1 MKSLDIN
8 VFLLENKRLREQL
21 ASAEEKYNLASTELV
36 ETGEKYEGIK
46 EEYERIQQEIESL
59 DTAIEAA
66 REQLTDTGLMRGK
79 LEGEIN
85 VLKEQ
90 INSAHGSENH
100 LNNRKAALEEEI
112 AGKEQE
118 KQDILTDK
126 RIRIPRC
133 RRLQKLRQKQR
144 LIWKLSRTRS
154 PNSIIILRPGKYHH
168 RRAEPAGY
176 HQVQDGTFRYYDGAD
191 QYPQGRVEFQTAS
204 CQIR

>member
-1 MKSLDIN
+1 
-8 VFLLENKRLREQL
+8 
-21 ASAEEKYNLASTELV
+21 
-36 ETGEKYEGIK
+36 
-46 EEYERIQQEIESL
+46 
-59 DTAIEAA
+59 
-66 REQLTDTGLMRGK
+66 MRGK

-112 AGKEQE
+112 AGKEKE

-126 RIRIPRC
+126 RIRILRY
-133 RRLQKLRQKQR
+133 RRSQRRQPWQR
-144 LIWKLSRTRS
+144 PTWKLSRTRS

-176 HQVQDGTFRYYDGAD
+176 HQVQDGSLRYHDGAD
-191 QYPQGRVEFQTAS
+191 
-204 CQIR
+204 

>member
-1 MKSLDIN
+1 
-8 VFLLENKRLREQL
+8 
-21 ASAEEKYNLASTELV
+21 
-36 ETGEKYEGIK
+36 
-46 EEYERIQQEIESL
+46 
-59 DTAIEAA
+59 
-66 REQLTDTGLMRGK
+66 MRGK

-112 AGKEQE
+112 AGKEKE

-126 RIRIPRC
+126 KDTDTQVQEIAEAAAMAKADLEAIQNKITE
-133 RRLQKLRQKQR
+133 LNNNIEAGKN
-144 LIWKLSRTRS
+144 T
-154 PNSIIILRPGKYHH
+154 IIGELK
-168 RRAEPAGY
+168 PAGY